1 MENYKGQE
9 QSNMN
14 SINIKNGFNNQFSSK
29 ILRTKS
35 KNIYIQP
42 KNNKSKEIS
51 NAYIKPK
58 LSKNN
63 NNNMNNINN
72 KPDIN
77 YKNSNIRNNINKQIQ
92 NNNNN
97 NNQNDNYKTKASD
110 LYQIKILKEERK
122 KLLSESKHQ
131 DVIIKELYNS
141 FIHNY
146 NKINALKKKYS
157 HLKKYLKNSLLDD
170 GQDKLLKEKM
180 EEEYAL
186 RAVEQQI
193 MNEICPNPDI
203 MSYEQLLELEEGL
216 GSVNKGLSKDK
227 ISKIPLKPFRKALF
241 EDNSNCIICMELFN
255 ENELVKQLPCGHI
268 FHGECIDQWLGEQKN
283 CPFCKAECN
292 CNY

>member
-1 MENYKGQE
+1 MENFKGQDHP
-9 QSNMN
+9 NMN
-14 SINIKNGFNNQFSSK
+14 SINIKNGYNNQFSGN

-42 KNNKSKEIS
+42 RTIKSNEIS
-51 NAYIKPK
+51 NAYIKPR
-58 LSKNN
+58 LQKNN
-63 NNNMNNINN
+63 NNNINNNINN

-77 YKNSNIRNNINKQIQ
+77 YRNNNIRNNTNKQMQ
-92 NNNNN
+92 NNNNYI
-97 NNQNDNYKTKASD
+97 NDNNKTKMSD
-110 LYQIKILKEERK
+110 YYQIKLLKEERK
-122 KLLSESKHQ
+122 KLISESKHQ
-131 DVIIKELYNS
+131 DEIIKELYNS

-146 NKINALKKKYS
+146 NKINSLKKKYS
-157 HLKKYLKNSLLDD
+157 HLKRYLKNSLMED

-180 EEEYAL
+180 EEEFAL

-193 MNEICPNPDI
+193 MNEICPNPDA

-227 ISKIPLKPFRKALF
+227 INKIPLKPFRKALF
-241 EDNSNCIICMELFN
+241 EDNSNCIICMEMFN

-292 CNY
+292 CIY

>member
-1 MENYKGQE
+1 MENFKGQDHP
-9 QSNMN
+9 NMN
-14 SINIKNGFNNQFSSK
+14 SINIKNGYNNQFSGN

-42 KNNKSKEIS
+42 RTIKSKEIS
-51 NAYIKPK
+51 NAYIKPR
-58 LSKNN
+58 LQKNN
-63 NNNMNNINN
+63 NNNINNNINN

-77 YKNSNIRNNINKQIQ
+77 YRNNNIRNNTNKQMQ
-92 NNNNN
+92 NNNNYI
-97 NNQNDNYKTKASD
+97 NDNNKAKMSD
-110 LYQIKILKEERK
+110 YYQIKLLKEERK
-122 KLLSESKHQ
+122 KLISESKHQ
-131 DVIIKELYNS
+131 DEIIKELYNS

-146 NKINALKKKYS
+146 NKINSLKKKYS
-157 HLKKYLKNSLLDD
+157 HLKRYLKNSLMED

-180 EEEYAL
+180 EEEFAL

-193 MNEICPNPDI
+193 MNEICPNPDA

-227 ISKIPLKPFRKALF
+227 INKIPLKPFRKALF
-241 EDNSNCIICMELFN
+241 EDNSNCIICMEMFN

-292 CNY
+292 CIY